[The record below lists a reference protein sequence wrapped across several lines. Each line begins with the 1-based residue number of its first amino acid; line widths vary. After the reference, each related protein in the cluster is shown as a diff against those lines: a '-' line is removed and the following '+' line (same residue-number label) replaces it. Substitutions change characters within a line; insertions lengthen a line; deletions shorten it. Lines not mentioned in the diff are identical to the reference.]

1 MKLHVKYDADAN
13 AAYIRLA
20 ASKIVE
26 SEEVT
31 PGVVFDFDA
40 SGHIV
45 GIELLN
51 ARTQLTAEVLS
62 EAA

>member
-1 MKLHVKYDADAN
+1 MKPQVKYDADAN
-13 AAYIRLA
+13 AAYIQLA
-20 ASKIVE
+20 AGKIVE

-31 PGVVFDFDA
+31 PVFDFDA

-45 GIELLN
+45 GIEILN
-51 ARTQLTAEVLS
+51 ARTQLTAEMLG